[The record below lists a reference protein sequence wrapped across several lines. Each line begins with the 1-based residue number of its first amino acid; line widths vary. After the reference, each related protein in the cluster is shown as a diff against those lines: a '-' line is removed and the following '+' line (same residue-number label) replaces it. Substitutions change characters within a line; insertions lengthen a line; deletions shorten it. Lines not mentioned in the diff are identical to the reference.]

1 MKPCS
6 TFGLTKFLACLTLG
20 AISAAAQAAEPTNPT
35 APTTTRPRSASAVDV
50 RFAGG
55 TIAQLVAELKTPDGS
70 GFNLMGDP
78 TLFETPVPK
87 TVVSNVEIFNLT
99 SALSSM
105 LRTNGLMISLSGG
118 NIFVLTKIP
127 VFTSTLPVPTAT
139 FQAYQLAPYL
149 QTVSADEVIDAIS
162 TAWKADPKHSAAA
175 LTFKFHPAT
184 KILFVYGP
192 PEALTMATQI
202 IPQLNPSATA
212 RAQRDYYTTLPTLVA
227 GDPASEAARLEAVAQ
242 EVRSRRAQR
251 ESAAAA
257 AAKAPEKK

>member
-1 MKPCS
+1 MPHHPIRV
-6 TFGLTKFLACLTLG
+6 LTL
-20 AISAAAQAAEPTNPT
+20 AISLTICALHSAAQVPEATKSAAAPSV
-35 APTTTRPRSASAVDV
+35 RPRSLSSVDV

-55 TIAQLVAELKTPDGS
+55 TIAQLIAELKTSDGS

-78 TLFETPVPK
+78 SLFETPVPK
-87 TVVSNVEIFNLT
+87 TVVNNVEIFNFV

-105 LRTNGLMISLSGG
+105 LRTSGMMITLSGG

-127 VFTSTLPVPTAT
+127 VFTTIPPYPIAT

-149 QTVSADEVIDAIS
+149 PTISAEDITDAIN
-162 TAWKADPKHSAAA
+162 TAWQADPKHNATA

-192 PEALTMATQI
+192 PEAISMATQI
-202 IPQLNPSATA
+202 MPQLNPSATA
-212 RAQRDYYTTLPTLVA
+212 RAQREYYTTLPTITTT
-227 GDPASEAARLEAVAQ
+227 DPAAEAARLDAVAQ

-257 AAKAPEKK
+257 AANGVEKK